1 MDTKMPVKWES
12 HRISCFVRLNPA
24 PVFFY
29 SEIFGGAIRSK
40 KGSLATIL
48 GLFQGRRGWWIIT
61 CAKFGRSPTNMFA
74 QTAKTQTCFSS
85 LKLFFLDACNV
96 TKRVVAKRSY
106 QFQLVDQ
113 TFWSIDRA
121 PLQRWV
127 PCIILLHHIHDLVVL
142 SVSLGKSW
150 VRYTSLQDKNYT
162 HTHIWHCCFASLALK
177 TWVFFFKGFGRRPGN
192 FRSFRVSTFAISQVK
207 SIVARSDEPPSLGS
221 APPAEYNGCSHPV
234 LWLNPGCE
242 ATTFHRWQVV
252 GSPDP
257 SSNHSSCSCSVEQ
270 KAVYAA
276 LIYFSLSSL
285 KAFLGLLH
293 VVGSDVS

>member
-142 SVSLGKSW
+142 SVSFGQIMSQIHI
-150 VRYTSLQDKNYT
+150 TS
-162 HTHIWHCCFASLALK
+162 
-177 TWVFFFKGFGRRPGN
+177 R
-192 FRSFRVSTFAISQVK
+192 
-207 SIVARSDEPPSLGS
+207 
-221 APPAEYNGCSHPV
+221 
-234 LWLNPGCE
+234 
-242 ATTFHRWQVV
+242 
-252 GSPDP
+252 
-257 SSNHSSCSCSVEQ
+257 
-270 KAVYAA
+270 
-276 LIYFSLSSL
+276 
-285 KAFLGLLH
+285 
-293 VVGSDVS
+293 

>member
-142 SVSLGKSW
+142 SVSFGQIMSQIHI
-150 VRYTSLQDKNYT
+150 TSRWKL
-162 HTHIWHCCFASLALK
+162 HTHMALLFCIPCAENLS
-177 TWVFFFKGFGRRPGN
+177 FFFQRF
-192 FRSFRVSTFAISQVK
+192 
-207 SIVARSDEPPSLGS
+207 
-221 APPAEYNGCSHPV
+221 
-234 LWLNPGCE
+234 WE
-242 ATTFHRWQVV
+242 ATRKLPKFPGFHLCDFTGEIHCGTLGRTSVAGQCTASRVQWLQ
-252 GSPDP
+252 P
-257 SSNHSSCSCSVEQ
+257 SSALTQPRLWSHNVSSMASCWVPWP
-270 KAVYAA
+270 
-276 LIYFSLSSL
+276 
-285 KAFLGLLH
+285 FLE
-293 VVGSDVS
+293 S